1 MKENLIF
8 FRIKIELILFLSSAF
23 AYPRNFLGAAT
34 FKAATLSIITLIKA
48 VKKVTYLLYFIEFHN
63 DFWIKKYFYF

>member
-23 AYPRNFLGAAT
+23 VYPRKFLGAAT
-34 FKAATLSIITLIKA
+34 FKVATISIIN
-48 VKKVTYLLYFIEFHN
+48 TYHSSKEGYLATV
-63 DFWIKKYFYF
+63 FY